1 MYTEKK
7 LPKTQKGLINV
18 LFKEISPITKEYF
31 DDILYLILNYPKK
44 ILDKH
49 HYHIIWE
56 DEDLNKMRE
65 TYANLIVKFLNKR
78 KK

>member
-31 DDILYLILNYPKK
+31 DDILYLNASI
-44 ILDKH
+44 
-49 HYHIIWE
+49 
-56 DEDLNKMRE
+56 
-65 TYANLIVKFLNKR
+65 F
-78 KK
+78 